1 MAPLPVN
8 QRDYEPLVLGPLLDR
23 GSQLQPDN
31 LIITKTKLGYQ
42 TQTYLEHQRRCKRLA
57 SALQQRGIQLEDRV
71 GTLLWNTAWHM
82 ECYHAIPCMGAVLH
96 TLNLRLG
103 PADLGYIIQH
113 ANDRMII
120 CDFDLLKLL
129 AQVEPS
135 MLQGVELLICVGEDG
150 VANEWELPT
159 GLDSSKTID
168 YEEFLNSGDPEF
180 EWPKFPETTTMGLC
194 YTSGTTGKPKG
205 AAYSHRSTYLHTLVL
220 AQGDQLC
227 LRGYEVVLPFV
238 PMFHVLSWCLPFA
251 MMMGGVRSVLTSR
264 FMDPATMVQ
273 MIIDWKVALST
284 GVPTV
289 WRGVRNYIEQ
299 QGLETMRPRLASFN
313 RLICAGS
320 APPMELMRWF
330 FQELGVECIQGWGMT
345 ETNPVGSIAQR
356 VCKYSDLS
364 KTEEETLK
372 NVTKQGLPCPGVQ
385 VRIADMDD
393 FSREAPRGEAG
404 ELMVRGPFVIQEY
417 FQTEA
422 PNKFHEGWLATG
434 DVAKIDHEGAIVITD
449 RSKDVVKSGGEWIS
463 SIDMENQIS
472 AMAEIESA
480 AVVAAFHPKWDERP
494 IAVVTLAKEEPGHLL
509 SKVRQHLSMAFAK
522 FQLPD
527 DVLVWNALPLT
538 GTGKI
543 DKKAIRA
550 QLKAQNYQLPELITS
565 PRKGGS

>member
-1 MAPLPVN
+1 
-8 QRDYEPLVLGPLLDR
+8 
-23 GSQLQPDN
+23 
-31 LIITKTKLGYQ
+31 
-42 TQTYLEHQRRCKRLA
+42 
-57 SALQQRGIQLEDRV
+57 
-71 GTLLWNTAWHM
+71 
-82 ECYHAIPCMGAVLH
+82 
-96 TLNLRLG
+96 
-103 PADLGYIIQH
+103 
-113 ANDRMII
+113 
-120 CDFDLLKLL
+120 
-129 AQVEPS
+129 
-135 MLQGVELLICVGEDG
+135 
-150 VANEWELPT
+150 
-159 GLDSSKTID
+159 
-168 YEEFLNSGDPEF
+168 
-180 EWPKFPETTTMGLC
+180 
-194 YTSGTTGKPKG
+194 
-205 AAYSHRSTYLHTLVL
+205 
-220 AQGDQLC
+220 
-227 LRGYEVVLPFV
+227 
-238 PMFHVLSWCLPFA
+238 
-251 MMMGGVRSVLTSR
+251 
-264 FMDPATMVQ
+264 
-273 MIIDWKVALST
+273 
-284 GVPTV
+284 
-289 WRGVRNYIEQ
+289 
-299 QGLETMRPRLASFN
+299 MRPRLASFN

-372 NVTKQGLPCPGVQ
+372 NVTKQGLPCPG
-385 VRIADMDD
+385 
-393 FSREAPRGEAG
+393 
-404 ELMVRGPFVIQEY
+404 EY

-565 PRKGGS
+565 PRKGGSYSSCWARYWIEDAWMQKS